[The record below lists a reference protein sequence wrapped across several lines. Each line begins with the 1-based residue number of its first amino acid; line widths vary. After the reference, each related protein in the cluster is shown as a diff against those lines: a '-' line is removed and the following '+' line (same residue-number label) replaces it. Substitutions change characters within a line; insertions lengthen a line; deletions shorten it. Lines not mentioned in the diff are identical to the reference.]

1 MLERVKAS
9 EHIHQPGRICR
20 VTKKRVK
27 KQRNLK
33 DEFKESLS
41 QQLERRN
48 IHFINPESVKYTA
61 DVKCWLNKWIN
72 ESPKAD
78 TFHSEILPY
87 FDFAEN
93 TNRCW
98 EIHT

>member
-41 QQLERRN
+41 Q
-48 IHFINPESVKYTA
+48 
-61 DVKCWLNKWIN
+61 
-72 ESPKAD
+72 
-78 TFHSEILPY
+78 
-87 FDFAEN
+87 
-93 TNRCW
+93 
-98 EIHT
+98 